1 MNANNTTNNTKEF
14 KYFTTM
20 DTIVH
25 EILNSDDFVHNIV
38 KEVKKATKK
47 AAKKATK
54 KATKKAAKKAVK
66 KAVKRNNVAEK
77 ALEMMYDPMTTK
89 DVIAT
94 TKEVENTH
102 KLMSFEDP
110 VAIVKEVEN
119 TYKRMVNEGA
129 TNNIEKKT
137 AEVKPYSMTG
147 AKVDYD
153 DNVEW

>member
-1 MNANNTTNNTKEF
+1 MNTNNNTNEF

-54 KATKKAAKKAVK
+54 KATKKAAKKAAKKAVK

-77 ALEMMYDPMTTK
+77 ALEKLYNPVD
-89 DVIAT
+89 DAIAT
-94 TKEVENTH
+94 TKESKN
-102 KLMSFEDP
+102 MYNP
-110 VAIVKEVEN
+110 VDDAIATVKEFEN
-119 TYKRMVNEGA
+119 MHKHMINEGA
-129 TNNIEKKT
+129 TNNTEKK
-137 AEVKPYSMTG
+137 AEVKPYAMTG
-147 AKVDYD
+147 VKVDYD

>member
-1 MNANNTTNNTKEF
+1 MNANNSTKEF

-54 KATKKAAKKAVK
+54 KATKKAAKKAAKKAVK

-77 ALEMMYDPMTTK
+77 AFEKLYDPMTAE
-89 DVIAT
+89 DAIAT
-94 TKEVENTH
+94 TKDF
-102 KLMSFEDP
+102 K
-110 VAIVKEVEN
+110 N
-119 TYKRMVNEGA
+119 TYNPVDDAIATVKGFENMHKHMINESA
-129 TNNIEKKT
+129 TNNTEKK
-137 AEVKPYSMTG
+137 AEVKYSMTG
-147 AKVDYD
+147 EKVDYD

>member
-1 MNANNTTNNTKEF
+1 MNANNTKEF

-47 AAKKATK
+47 AAKKA
-54 KATKKAAKKAVK
+54 AKKAVK

-94 TKEVENTH
+94 T
-102 KLMSFEDP
+102 
-110 VAIVKEVEN
+110 KEVEN

>member
-1 MNANNTTNNTKEF
+1 MNTNNTAKATTNTKEI
-14 KYFTTM
+14 KYFSTV
-20 DTIVH
+20 DSIVH
-25 EILNSDDFVHNIV
+25 EIINSDDFVHDIV

-47 AAKKATK
+47 AVKKAAK
-54 KATKKAAKKAVK
+54 KATKKAAKRAAKKAAT

-77 ALEMMYDPMTTK
+77 ALEMMYDPMTTE
-89 DVIAT
+89 DAIAT
-94 TKEVENTH
+94 TKEVENT
-102 KLMSFEDP
+102 
-110 VAIVKEVEN
+110 
-119 TYKRMVNEGA
+119 YKRMINEGA